1 MANADSEH
9 SADHHEGLNVRAYL
23 VVFVALSVFTAIS
36 FVVNGA
42 VRSESLAPHMGFAI
56 ILSVAVI
63 KAVLVGLY
71 FMHLILDWGKFYFLI
86 FPAFILGA
94 MMLVV
99 FLPDMVLGWHYFA
112 DAPFPP
118 TKP

>member
-1 MANADSEH
+1 MADSH
-9 SADHHEGLNVRAYL
+9 SAEHHEGIHVKAYL
-23 VVFVALSVFTAIS
+23 VVFGALTIFTAIS
-36 FVVNGA
+36 FAVNATVG
-42 VRSESLAPHMGFAI
+42 RNTTGMLI
-56 ILSVAVI
+56 ILAVAVC

-71 FMHLILDWGKFYFLI
+71 FMHLVLDWGKFYFLI

-118 TKP
+118 TNP